1 MARTRILLADD
12 HKEIRDRV
20 VRLLEPEFE
29 IVGVVEDGYPVL
41 EATSRMKPDVCIM
54 DISMPGLG
62 GLDAAIQLRNSG
74 LEVKVIFLTVHDDH
88 DFLQAALDTGATGY
102 VLKSRMASDLGAAIR
117 GAMAGRLFV
126 SPSCTFITQAVHP
139 EEAS

>member
-20 VRLLEPEFE
+20 VRLLEPEFD

-41 EATSRMKPDVCIM
+41 EATSRMKPDICIM
-54 DISMPGLG
+54 DISMPVLG

-88 DFLQAALDTGATGY
+88 DFLQAALDTGAWPGSSSSPRIMH
-102 VLKSRMASDLGAAIR
+102 KNPSRKVGPWSSSSTRCG
-117 GAMAGRLFV
+117 
-126 SPSCTFITQAVHP
+126 IT
-139 EEAS
+139 